1 MRPLILSL
9 LAFLTFGLS
18 ACSGLSQPESAAP
31 LPFSTSTLP
40 AQAATSAPAPT
51 PTDDPSVLALLF
63 PNAGSS
69 SDLTRT
75 DSQGMVTV
83 EVTPL
88 NLGTAADSLEFNVSL
103 STHSVDLSMDLAQ
116 IATLTTDT
124 GFTVQATLWDG
135 PRGGHHV
142 AGKLSFPATQAGK
155 SILEGAKQLTLTL
168 TSIDNATRVF
178 TWDTGAK

>member
-1 MRPLILSL
+1 MKPLILPL
-9 LAFLTFGLS
+9 MALFIFGLS
-18 ACSGLSQPESAAP
+18 ACSGFSQPEQAAS

-40 AQAATSAPAPT
+40 APAATSAPEPT

-88 NLGTAADSLEFNVSL
+88 NLGNAADTLDFDVSL

-116 IATLTTDT
+116 VATLSTDT
-124 GFTVQATLWDG
+124 GVTVQATLWDG

-155 SILEGAKQLTLTL
+155 PILEGAKQVTMTLTG
-168 TSIDNATRVF
+168 IDNATRVF